1 MSFLKTMLASMLGT
15 FITVVILTFIGFA
28 IVAGVIIAANSAT
41 EEVVIS
47 GNTVLYVDFNK
58 PISERS
64 PNMPFFFNPM
74 SSGNVLGLDEIL
86 KSIAKAKADAS
97 ISGIY
102 LNTENISAGMGTL
115 EEIRDALIDFKTSGK
130 FLVSYGNYYSQAA
143 YYLATA
149 ADQIYLN
156 PEGGML
162 FKGLNAQL
170 MFLKGT
176 LEKLDIDVQVVRH
189 GKFKAATE
197 PLFLQ
202 KMSPENREQITAM
215 ITDIWHQVITDIS
228 EARSIEP
235 QELNRIADAL
245 LVQTAADAV
254 EHKLVDKVLYKD
266 QMFTALREL
275 LSVDSAAKIKSVTL
289 DSYMKVAD
297 RNTST
302 AKEKVAV
309 VFAFGDVVDGEGTE
323 ENIGGERISR
333 AVRKAR
339 EDKNVKAIVLR
350 VNSGGG
356 SALASEVIW
365 REIELASREKPV
377 VASFGDVAA
386 SGGYYIACAANKIM
400 CDPTTI
406 TGSIGV
412 WGAIP
417 NLQGLMNNK
426 LGITFDNASTND
438 NADFIPVMKPLTPY
452 QRAVIQKD
460 VDHIYDVFAGRVA
473 AGRHMTVEQVDAI
486 GQGRIWSG
494 TEALQLGLVDTLGGL
509 DAAINLAAS
518 MAELTDYRITALP
531 VLKDPLQQILEQI
544 TGKSTPDVYMKQAL
558 GEDYIYYQTLRKI
571 REMKGVQARLPVE
584 IIVN

>member
-1 MSFLKTMLASMLGT
+1 MNFLKTMLASMLGT
-15 FITVVILTFIGFA
+15 FITVVILTLIGFA
-28 IVAGVIIAANSAT
+28 IIIGVIIAATAE
-41 EEVVIS
+41 EEVAIS
-47 GNTVLYVDFNK
+47 GNTVLYLDLDK
-58 PISERS
+58 PIAERA
-64 PNMPFFFNPM
+64 PDKLFFLNPM
-74 SSGNVLGLDEIL
+74 SSGNALGLDDIV
-86 KSIAKAKADAS
+86 KSIAKAKDDAN
-97 ISGIY
+97 ITGIY
-102 LNTENISAGMGTL
+102 LNTENISTGMGTL

-149 ADQIYLN
+149 ADQVYLN

-176 LEKLDIDVQVVRH
+176 LEKLDVEVQVIRH

-197 PLFLQ
+197 PLFLD
-202 KMSPENREQITAM
+202 KMSAENREQITTM

-228 EARSIEP
+228 VARTIEP

-254 EHKLVDKVLYKD
+254 EYGMIDGVLFKD
-266 QMFTALREL
+266 EMLGELRNL
-275 LSVDSAAKIKSVTL
+275 LSIDSTAKITTVSL
-289 DSYMKVAD
+289 DSYIKVPASH
-297 RNTST
+297 RST

-309 VFAFGDVVDGEGTE
+309 VFAFGDVVDGEGTA

-339 EDKNVKAIVLR
+339 EDKTVKAIVLR

-386 SGGYYIACAANKIM
+386 SGGYYIGCAANKIV

-426 LGITFDNASTND
+426 LGITFDNAKTND

-460 VDHIYDVFAGRVA
+460 VDHIYDLFAGRVA
-473 AGRHMTVEQVDAI
+473 AGRHMTVEEVDNI

-509 DAAINLAAS
+509 DAAISMAAS
-518 MAELTDYRITALP
+518 MAGLTDFRITALP

-544 TGKSTPDVYMKQAL
+544 TGKSTPDIYMKQAL
-558 GEDYIYYQTLRKI
+558 GEDYIYYQTIRKI
-571 REMKGVQARLPVE
+571 REMKGVQARMPFE
-584 IIVN
+584 IMVN

>member
-1 MSFLKTMLASMLGT
+1 MLGT
-15 FITVVILTFIGFA
+15 FITVVILTLIGFA
-28 IVAGVIIAANSAT
+28 IIIGVIIAATAE
-41 EEVVIS
+41 EEVAIS
-47 GNTVLYVDFNK
+47 GNTVLYLDLDK
-58 PISERS
+58 PIAERA
-64 PNMPFFFNPM
+64 PDKLFFLNPM
-74 SSGNVLGLDEIL
+74 SSGNALGLDDIV
-86 KSIAKAKADAS
+86 KSIAKAKDDAN
-97 ISGIY
+97 ITGIY
-102 LNTENISAGMGTL
+102 LNTENISTGMGTL

-149 ADQIYLN
+149 ADQVYLN

-176 LEKLDIDVQVVRH
+176 LEKLDVEVQVIRH

-197 PLFLQ
+197 PLFLD
-202 KMSPENREQITAM
+202 KMSAENREQITTM

-228 EARSIEP
+228 VARTIEP

-254 EHKLVDKVLYKD
+254 EYGMIDGVLFKD
-266 QMFTALREL
+266 EMLGELRNL
-275 LSVDSAAKIKSVTL
+275 LSIDSTAKITTVSL
-289 DSYMKVAD
+289 DSYIKVPASH
-297 RNTST
+297 RST

-309 VFAFGDVVDGEGTE
+309 VFAFGDVVDGEGTA

-339 EDKNVKAIVLR
+339 EDKTVKAIVLR

-386 SGGYYIACAANKIM
+386 SGGYYIGCAANKIV

-426 LGITFDNASTND
+426 LGITFDNAKTND

-460 VDHIYDVFAGRVA
+460 VDHIYDLFAGRVA
-473 AGRHMTVEQVDAI
+473 AGRHMTVEEVDNI

-509 DAAINLAAS
+509 DAAISMAAS
-518 MAELTDYRITALP
+518 MAGLTDFRITALP

-544 TGKSTPDVYMKQAL
+544 TGKSTPDIYMKQAL
-558 GEDYIYYQTLRKI
+558 GEDYIYYQTIRKI
-571 REMKGVQARLPVE
+571 REMKGVQARMPFE
-584 IIVN
+584 IMVN

>member
-1 MSFLKTMLASMLGT
+1 MNFVKTMLASMLGT
-15 FITVVILTFIGFA
+15 FITVVILMFIGFA
-28 IVAGVIIAANSAT
+28 IIIGVIIAATAE

-47 GNTVLYVDFNK
+47 GNTVLYLDFDK
-58 PISERS
+58 PIAERA
-64 PNMPFFFNPM
+64 PDKLFYLNPM
-74 SSGNVLGLDEIL
+74 SAGDVLGLNEIL
-86 KSIAKAKADAS
+86 KSIAKAKDDVN

-102 LNTENISAGMGTL
+102 LNTENISTGMGTL
-115 EEIRDALIDFKTSGK
+115 EEIRDALIDFKSSGK
-130 FLVSYGNYYSQAA
+130 FLVAYGNYYSQAA

-149 ADQIYLN
+149 ADKIYLN

-176 LEKLDIDVQVVRH
+176 LEKLDVEVQVVRH

-197 PLFLQ
+197 PLFLD
-202 KMSPENREQITAM
+202 KMSAENREQITAM
-215 ITDIWHQVITDIS
+215 ITDLWDQIISDIS
-228 EARSIEP
+228 EARNIEP
-235 QELNRIADAL
+235 QELNRIADSL
-245 LVQTAADAV
+245 LVQTAADAI
-254 EHKLVDKVLYKD
+254 EHKLIDHVLFKD
-266 QMFTALREL
+266 EMFAQLRML
-275 LSVDSAAKIKSVTL
+275 LSIDSSAKITSVSL
-289 DSYMKVAD
+289 DSYIKVPAIK
-297 RNTST
+297 TST

-365 REIELASREKPV
+365 REVELASREKPV

-386 SGGYYIACAANKIM
+386 SGGYYIACAASKII

-412 WGAIP
+412 FGVIP

-460 VDHIYDVFAGRVA
+460 VDHIYDLFAGRVA
-473 AGRHMTVEQVDAI
+473 AGRHMTVEEVDSI

-494 TEALQLGLVDTLGGL
+494 TEALTLGLVDTLGGL
-509 DAAINLAAS
+509 DAAISMAAS
-518 MAELTDYRITALP
+518 MASLTDYRITYLP
-531 VLKDPLQQILEQI
+531 VLKDPLDKILGQI
-544 TGKSTPDVYMKQAL
+544 TGKSTPDIYMKQAL
-558 GEDYIYYQTLRKI
+558 GEDYIYYQTIRKI
-571 REMKGVQARLPVE
+571 REMKGVQARMPFE
-584 IIVN
+584 ITVN

>member
-1 MSFLKTMLASMLGT
+1 MNFFKTMLASMLGT
-15 FITVVILTFIGFA
+15 FITVVILFFLGFA
-28 IVAGVIIAANSAT
+28 IIVGIVITAT
-41 EEVVIS
+41 ADEEVVIA
-47 GNTVLYVDFNK
+47 GNTVLCLNFDK
-58 PISERS
+58 PIAERA
-64 PNMPFFFNPM
+64 PAMPFNFSPM
-74 SSGNVLGLDEIL
+74 GAGNAVGLDDIL
-86 KSIAKAKADAS
+86 KSIAKAKDDTK
-97 ISGIY
+97 IKGIY
-102 LNTENISAGMGTL
+102 LNTENVPAGMGTL
-115 EEIRDALIDFKTSGK
+115 QEIRNALLDFKQSGK
-130 FLVSYGNYYSQAA
+130 FLLSYGNYYSQGA
-143 YYLATA
+143 YYLASA
-149 ADQIYLN
+149 ADQVCLN

-162 FKGLNAQL
+162 FKGLNAEL

-176 LEKLDIDVQVVRH
+176 LDKLDVEVQVIRH

-197 PLFLQ
+197 PLFLE
-202 KMSPENREQITAM
+202 KMSAENREQITAM
-215 ITDIWHQVITDIS
+215 ITGLWDQVITAIS
-228 EARSIEP
+228 QSRNIEP
-235 QELNRIADAL
+235 AELNRLADEL
-245 LVQTAADAV
+245 LVQTAADAMTYG
-254 EHKLVDKVLYKD
+254 LVDTLLYKD
-266 QMFTALREL
+266 DLLGRLRGL
-275 LSVDSAAKIKSVTL
+275 LSLDSTAKIQTVGL
-289 DSYMKVAD
+289 DSYIKVAGPPK
-297 RNTST
+297 ST
-302 AKEKVAV
+302 AKEKIAV

-386 SGGYYIACAANKIM
+386 SGGYYIACAASKII

-426 LGITFDNASTND
+426 LGITFDNAMTNK

-460 VDHIYDVFAGRVA
+460 VDHIYELFAGRVA
-473 AGRHMTVEQVDAI
+473 TGRHMTYQQVDSI

-494 TEALQLGLVDTLGGL
+494 TEALKLGLVDTLGGL
-509 DAAINLAAS
+509 DAAISMAAS
-518 MAELTDYRITALP
+518 MANLTDYRLTALP
-531 VLKDPLQQILEQI
+531 VQKDPFEKILQQI
-544 TGKSTPDVYMKQAL
+544 TGQSTPDVYMKQAL
-558 GEDYIYYQTLRKI
+558 GEDFRYFDYLRKI
-571 REMKGVQARLPVE
+571 REMRGVQARMPFE
-584 IIVN
+584 MTVN